1 MEEAKAHASPA
12 NRAMASPQS
21 EHQLR
26 GDSPPVE
33 KGFAMLTKPLGISLC
48 ACLVASAGVLLPAR
62 GWAQTAPTVGAGTA
76 AQAAQQAAQE
86 RLQGQIKD
94 LESQVARIQ
103 QEQQAAYQQFQLAQE
118 MRRNSLQQADLAA
131 NPYANGPGI
140 GTVPNYDDVV
150 RMRQTQ
156 QAQIQQYTDDMNS
169 LYGRYRELETR
180 KQVLQDRIDGLRR
193 QLAQVR

>member
-1 MEEAKAHASPA
+1 M
-12 NRAMASPQS
+12 Q
-21 EHQLR
+21 
-26 GDSPPVE
+26 
-33 KGFAMLTKPLGISLC
+33 TKPLGISLGLC
-48 ACLVASAGVLLPAR
+48 MVASAALLLPAA
-62 GWAQTAPTVGAGTA
+62 GWSQSAPPAVDTGA
-76 AQAAQQAAQE
+76 AQAAKQAAQE

-94 LESQVARIQ
+94 LESQVTRIQ

-193 QLAQVR
+193 QLAQIR

>member
-1 MEEAKAHASPA
+1 M
-12 NRAMASPQS
+12 
-21 EHQLR
+21 
-26 GDSPPVE
+26 G
-33 KGFAMLTKPLGISLC
+33 TKLLGMSLSIC
-48 ACLVASAGVLLPAR
+48 AVASASLLLPAT
-62 GWAQTAPTVGAGTA
+62 GWPQSAPPVVDTGV

-94 LESQVARIQ
+94 LESQVTRLQ
-103 QEQQAAYQQFQLAQE
+103 QEEQSTYQQFQLAQE
-118 MRRNSLQQADLAA
+118 MRRNTLQQADLAA

-156 QAQIQQYTDDMNS
+156 QAHIQQYTDDMNS
-169 LYGRYRELETR
+169 LYGRYRELESR

-193 QLAQVR
+193 QLSQMR